1 MEALPA
7 VGTVLEDLP
16 EDALLAILALLA
28 PPDAAAAACACRRL
42 AAAASSPSLP
52 LALALRLGLP
62 PPRPLLPSGGGAD
75 SDPAAAARL
84 LRSLHR
90 LRRLL
95 GLWRRLPSSSGSA
108 SGYRSSS
115 PPSSLAAFEWAPR
128 GTLAASLLA
137 PSAHGLAVSKFPFV
151 TLSIDESGETVAA
164 MGDVPVCVNFV
175 GNNHIV
181 VETTVVSGD
190 DDDEAALEG
199 SSPPEVMYMHFANRR
214 SPGAGRKRRSKQ
226 GRRRGRAM
234 EAEHFVR
241 IADAEPTEARPL
253 QGLWKFRNMEKSH
266 LATPKSFWGISESRT
281 LEFYLVTYDD
291 IGGITCRQVSD
302 TRGQNSGFTP
312 IFWTTNTTFLEQPFS
327 EKELDHYSR
336 REHIQGVDSNH
347 AATENRA
354 VSRILCINSSYDV
367 VNLHLSAPLDDM
379 RNVEG
384 RIWLYEDRTFGFGF
398 SGSNSI
404 IDLKH
409 VSSDGCI
416 LDALH

>member
-1 MEALPA
+1 METLPA
-7 VGTVLEDLP
+7 AAAGTVLEDLP
-16 EDALLAILALLA
+16 EDALLSILALLS

-62 PPRPLLPSGGGAD
+62 LPRPLLAGGDA
-75 SDPAAAARL
+75 DPAAAARI

-95 GLWRRLPSSSGSA
+95 GLWRRLPSTSVSRSA
-108 SGYRSSS
+108 SS
-115 PPSSLAAFEWAPR
+115 SSLAAFEWAPR

-137 PSAHGLAVSKFPFV
+137 PSPHGLAVAKSPFV
-151 TLSIDESGETVAA
+151 TLSIDESGDTVAA
-164 MGDVPVCVNFV
+164 AVGEDGPVCVNFV

-181 VETTVVSGD
+181 VEPAAASSGE
-190 DDDEAALEG
+190 DDDEALERG
-199 SSPPEVMYMHFANRR
+199 SPPEVVYMHFANRR
-214 SPGAGRKRRSKQ
+214 SPGAGSRKRSKQ
-226 GRRRGRAM
+226 GRRRGRGM

-253 QGLWKFRNMEKSH
+253 QGLWK
-266 LATPKSFWGISESRT
+266 GISESRT

-302 TRGQNSGFTP
+302 TRGQTSGFTP
-312 IFWTTNTTFLEQPFS
+312 IFWTINTTFIEQPFS
-327 EKELDHYSR
+327 EKELDHYSG
-336 REHIQGVDSNH
+336 REHIQGVNSDHSG
-347 AATENRA
+347 TENRA
-354 VSRILCINSSYDV
+354 VSRILCIHSSYDV
-367 VNLHLSAPLDDM
+367 VDPHLSAPLDDM

-384 RIWLYEDRTFGFGF
+384 RIWLYEDGTFGFGF
-398 SGSNSI
+398 AGSNSI

-409 VSSDGCI
+409 VSSNGCI